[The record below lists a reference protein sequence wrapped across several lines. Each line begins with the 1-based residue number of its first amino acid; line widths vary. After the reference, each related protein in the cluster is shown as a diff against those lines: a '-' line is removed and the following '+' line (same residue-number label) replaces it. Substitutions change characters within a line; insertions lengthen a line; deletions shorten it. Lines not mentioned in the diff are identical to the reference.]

1 MSNHLRMHPAFTT
14 FMSRLTSVS
23 VLAFVGFTMVVLG
36 LYGAGF
42 IALGLFYGLLTMFA
56 VLVSYRLTIAPYLP
70 ALDDEST
77 GATEMLPHI
86 TATESLAHPSIFVP
100 AVQVDTRPLVQF
112 ADPNVPANLP
122 VVGYANL
129 VEAAHTGDE
138 AEADA
143 TLARELEEQAHES
156 HVLLS
161 TDALR
166 YFIASV
172 PAGTV
177 PVELMASV
185 ITSAK
190 QRFPSEDGWVVVSES
205 RMRDVC
211 VLCLS
216 PMTPTSSTEP
226 YIPTVVPEGAG
237 SLAEMIASGNLGA
250 AFALIGHR
258 PMFALADAVA
268 DFDALYR
275 ARQGQETITSDL
287 LKEVTQNLST
297 DTLKAITVALTSA
310 LDGTYTDEAEAVK
323 TAIMKAVKVV
333 G

>member
-1 MSNHLRMHPAFTT
+1 MHPTFVALMSRFTSVLVLVFIAFT
-14 FMSRLTSVS
+14 VS
-23 VLAFVGFTMVVLG
+23 ALGF
-36 LYGAGF
+36 YGAGLV
-42 IALGLFYGLLTMFA
+42 ALGLFYALLTVFA
-56 VLVSYRLTIAPYLP
+56 VLVSYRLTIAPYLL
-70 ALDDEST
+70 ASHNEKSFV
-77 GATEMLPHI
+77 ATEVLPHI
-86 TATESLAHPSIFVP
+86 TATEALAHPSIFVP
-100 AVQVDTRPLVQF
+100 VVQVDTRPLVQF
-112 ADPNVPANLP
+112 TDFDVPANLP

-129 VEAAHTGDE
+129 VEATHSEDE

-143 TLARELEEQAHES
+143 ALARALEEQAHQS

-166 YFIASV
+166 YFMA
-172 PAGTV
+172 AV
-177 PVELMASV
+177 PVGMEPAELMASV
-185 ITSAK
+185 IASAR

-205 RMRDVC
+205 RMREVC
-211 VLCLS
+211 ILCLS
-216 PMTPTSSTEP
+216 PMTMTSSTEP
-226 YIPTVVPEGAG
+226 YIPTVIPEGAG

-287 LKEVTQNLST
+287 LKEVTKNLAT
-297 DTLKAITVALTSA
+297 DTLKAVTVALTSA

-323 TAIMKAVKVV
+323 TAIMKAVRVV